1 MVEHM
6 LWQPSSTVAFLIER
20 AKIIQC
26 IRQFFRS
33 RNILEVE
40 TPILSQAAVTDVHI
54 ESFHTQYYAPGDIA
68 HQQGKKLS
76 LITSPEYHMKRLL
89 TAGSGPIFQITKCF
103 RNEEAGRYHNP
114 EFTMLEWYRT
124 GFDMMDIISEVDEL
138 LKVVLKTKSTERIS
152 YQEAFK
158 RHLNIDPL
166 KADYQQLYQAARLM
180 NVEFNNNDIDD
191 TDTLLQLLFTF
202 GIEPQIGRERPVAV
216 YHYPASQAALAQICH
231 HDPRVAKR
239 FEFYYKGIELANGF
253 KELIC
258 AAEQQYRFEKDNL
271 LRKSKKRA
279 EQYIDKLFLAA
290 LKAGMP
296 ATSGV
301 ALGLDRLIMLA
312 LEANQLSEVISF
324 NIERA

>member
-6 LWQPSSTVAFLIER
+6 LWQPSATVAFLVKR

-26 IRQFFRS
+26 IKQFFYS

-68 HQQGKKLS
+68 HQHGKKLS

-114 EFTMLEWYRT
+114 EFTMLEWYRP

-138 LKVVLKTKSTERIS
+138 LKVVLNTKSTERIS

-158 RHLNIDPL
+158 RYLNIDPL
-166 KADYQQLYQAARLM
+166 EADYQQLYLTAKRL
-180 NVEFNNNDIDD
+180 NVAFNHNDVD
-191 TDTLLQLLFTF
+191 TDTLLQFLFAF
-202 GIEPQIGRERPVAV
+202 GIEPHIGQESPVAV
-216 YHYPASQAALAQICH
+216 YHFPASQAALAQICH

-253 KELIC
+253 NELVC
-258 AAEQQYRFEKDNL
+258 AKEQQYRFEKDNL
-271 LRKSKKRA
+271 LRESKKRA
-279 EQYIDKLFLAA
+279 KQCIDKLFLAA
-290 LKAGMP
+290 LKVGMP
-296 ATSGV
+296 AASGV